1 MVARAVLRS
10 RGAPSPHI
18 MAEPRR
24 EDGLPRV
31 LIVDD
36 DKVIQQLLEV
46 NLELEGYEIAKAS
59 NGEEALSR
67 VRDFGPDLVLL
78 DVMMP
83 KVDGREVCR
92 RMKADPAMAE
102 IPVIFLSA
110 RAQDM
115 DVESGLELGAS
126 AYITKPFDPV
136 ELLDTV
142 SRVLDGETVFPTD

>member
-1 MVARAVLRS
+1 
-10 RGAPSPHI
+10 
-18 MAEPRR
+18 MA
-24 EDGLPRV
+24 RV

-36 DKVIQQLLEV
+36 DQVIQQLLEV

-59 NGEEALSR
+59 DGEQALEK
-67 VRDFGPDLVLL
+67 VRAFDPDLVLL

-92 RMKADPAMAE
+92 RIKADPTTAHV
-102 IPVIFLSA
+102 PVIFLSA

-115 DVESGLELGAS
+115 DVSSGLELGAS

-142 SRVLDGETVFPTD
+142 AKVLKGETVFPGS